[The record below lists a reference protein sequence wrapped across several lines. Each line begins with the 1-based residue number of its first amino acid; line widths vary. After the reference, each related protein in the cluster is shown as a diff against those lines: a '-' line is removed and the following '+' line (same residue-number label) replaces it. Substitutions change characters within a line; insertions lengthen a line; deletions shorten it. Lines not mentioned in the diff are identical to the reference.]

1 MCYTALALCNDRH
14 SEGCQIPVV
23 QLLRAGSKNLLR
35 VSLAWQLAWEAFLIE
50 KPSTALL

>member
-14 SEGCQIPVV
+14 SEACQIHVV

-35 VSLAWQLAWEAFLIE
+35 VSLAWQLVWEAFLFK